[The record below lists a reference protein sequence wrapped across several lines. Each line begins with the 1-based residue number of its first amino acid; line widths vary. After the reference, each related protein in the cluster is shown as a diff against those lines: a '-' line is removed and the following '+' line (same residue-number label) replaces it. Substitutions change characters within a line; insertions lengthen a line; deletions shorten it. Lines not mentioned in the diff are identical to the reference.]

1 MSMNMSWLPRVDGS
15 AGACAGDHRNWPAA
29 SGSREMPALRAK
41 AQPPSDGPS
50 HEMTRSLRV
59 SMLGGLSCSLA
70 HELSQPL
77 SAILSNAQ
85 AALRLMAHEQ
95 PDLAQVR
102 DILVDIVEDDRRAGQ
117 IIHGLRSLL
126 SGGEMHCEPLDLN
139 ETVLGALSLVRSELL
154 TKGVSLNVELARDLP
169 RVSGDGVQLQQVLL
183 NLVMNA
189 CESMIGEAPEHR
201 QLWVATGHRPDGRA
215 EVLVID
221 HGCGIPAGG
230 LERVFEPFFTTRKD
244 GIGLGLALCRQ
255 IVCAHG
261 GRLWAQHNA
270 GRGSRFRFTVPTVAG
285 GCA

>member
-1 MSMNMSWLPRVDGS
+1 MSMNMSWLPSVDGS
-15 AGACAGDHRNWPAA
+15 ASACAVDLRDRPAA
-29 SGSREMPALRAK
+29 SGWREMPALRAK
-41 AQPPSDGPS
+41 AQPPFTGPS
-50 HEMTRSLRV
+50 PEVTRSFRV

-95 PDLAQVR
+95 PDLEQVR
-102 DILVDIVEDDRRAGQ
+102 DILADIVADDRRAGD
-117 IIHGLRSLL
+117 IIHGLRLL
-126 SGGEMHCEPLDLN
+126 LTGGEMHCEPLDLN
-139 ETVLGALSLVRSELL
+139 EKVLGALSLARGELL
-154 TKGVSLNVELARDLP
+154 NNEVSLSVELARDLP
-169 RVSGDGVQLQQVLL
+169 CVSGDGVQLQQVVL

-189 CESMIGEAPEHR
+189 CEAMSGEAPEDR

-255 IVCAHG
+255 IVSAHG
-261 GRLWAQHNA
+261 GRLWAEHNV
-270 GRGSRFRFTVPTVAG
+270 GRGSRFRFTVPTMAG

>member
-1 MSMNMSWLPRVDGS
+1 MSVNMSRLPRVDGS
-15 AGACAGDHRNWPAA
+15 ASRCAVDLRGWPAA
-29 SGSREMPALRAK
+29 SGSREVPALRAK
-41 AQPPSDGPS
+41 AQPPSAGPS
-50 HEMTRSLRV
+50 PEMTRSFRV

-95 PDLAQVR
+95 PDLEQVR

-126 SGGEMHCEPLDLN
+126 GGGEMHCEPLDLN

-154 TKGVSLNVELARDLP
+154 NKGVSLNVELARDLP

-189 CESMIGEAPEHR
+189 CEAMSGVASGDR